1 LVTEMYACIKQVL
14 GCCIN
19 HNRSKPE
26 A

>member
-1 LVTEMYACIKQVL
+1 LVTEMYACIEQVL